1 MDRFRRLFTIA
12 LLAGTAAGLILF
24 VVHHVAIVPLI
35 DAAEQLEEAAAHAE
49 AAAGHVHEES
59 GWQPEPGFQ
68 RIGLTAVTTVLTSIG
83 FASVL
88 LAAMSFG
95 RAAID
100 GRRGLLWGLAG
111 FTCFALAPALGLAPK
126 PPGAAVGD
134 LDLRQYWWLATVLAT
149 AGGLWLAA
157 GRGHAW
163 WLRAA
168 GVAVMVVPHLAG
180 TPPPEGTDAVPPAM
194 LRDSWPR
201 SCKPWR
207 TPHEHDPK
215 SRRRRPAAAPVAA
228 RR

>member
-1 MDRFRRLFTIA
+1 MDRFRRLFAIA

-24 VVHHVAIVPLI
+24 AFRHAAIVPLI
-35 DAAEQLEEAAAHAE
+35 DAAEQLEEAAAHAH
-49 AAAGHVHEES
+49 AAVGHTHEDT

-83 FASVL
+83 FAAIL

-100 GRRGLLWGLAG
+100 VRRGLLWGLAG
-111 FTCFALAPALGLAPK
+111 FACFALAPALGLPPK

-134 LDLRQYWWLATVLAT
+134 LGLRQYWWMGTAVAT
-149 AGGLWLAA
+149 AAGLWLAL

-180 TPPPEGTDAVPPAM
+180 TPPPEGADAVPPTL
-194 LRDSWPR
+194 LRDFARLSLIASLIFWL
-201 SCKPWR
+201 SLGGFCGGLWR
-207 TPHEHDPK
+207 RFQPE
-215 SRRRRPAAAPVAA
+215 A
-228 RR
+228 